1 MNKYY
6 VQIPITGYISME
18 VDAENEDSAIDIAY
32 KNASIDDID
41 EWNLQIEDKSVLL
54 SNINIEK
61 ID

>member
-32 KNASIDDID
+32 KNASINDID
-41 EWNLQIEDKSVLL
+41 EWDLQIEDKSVLL

>member
-41 EWNLQIEDKSVLL
+41 EWDLQIEDKSILL

>member
-1 MNKYY
+1 
-6 VQIPITGYISME
+6 ME

-32 KNASIDDID
+32 KNASINDID
-41 EWNLQIEDKSVLL
+41 EWDLQIEDKSVLL

>member
-41 EWNLQIEDKSVLL
+41 EWDLQIEDKSVLL